1 MKICITLNIK
11 TVVFVRK
18 SNQLEMAQSVFSEA
32 YFGVGFLVFSGTF
45 PRYIGRN
52 IAFINSLCTLM
63 HSSLPFLPHTHTASF
78 HRKDMSSRRSII

>member
-1 MKICITLNIK
+1 
-11 TVVFVRK
+11 
-18 SNQLEMAQSVFSEA
+18 MAKSVFSEA

-63 HSSLPFLPHTHTASF
+63 HSSLPFLPPAHTQTHTLQAF
-78 HRKDMSSRRSII
+78 IGKTWAAEDQ